1 MASIYSSA
9 LQMNLYED
17 DVGSSHQAPFT
28 ELPPDNKS
36 MKAFPLSRHTLSPQQ
51 VQRGLN
57 QFRSTPVE
65 A

>member
-28 ELPPDNKS
+28 ELPPDNSS
-36 MKAFPLSRHTLSPQQ
+36 MKAFPLSQHT
-51 VQRGLN
+51 
-57 QFRSTPVE
+57 
-65 A
+65 